1 MSTSAVQA
9 TQNAPASAFLS
20 SLDPHIELFPPH
32 LLTLQLYHQ
41 SLSPFHSPRAV
52 QADVVLVPPKKTTPE
67 ISKEG
72 GVIPKNDMY
81 AVLNVCWSVKDVA
94 V

>member
-1 MSTSAVQA
+1 
-9 TQNAPASAFLS
+9 
-20 SLDPHIELFPPH
+20 
-32 LLTLQLYHQ
+32 
-41 SLSPFHSPRAV
+41 V